1 MPNSMSVHPDSSSGP
16 PAHRREGVKK
26 MITTTSTWAT
36 GAAILA
42 LTGSVLWAAPSDAT
56 TGIDT
61 ATTASAPVSRSH
73 YPSQR
78 PNPLDPPGCWDA
90 DGVWHQD
97 CWGPGQW
104 GPGQYG
110 PGQWGPGQ
118 YAPGQ
123 WGPGMGPGMMGPG
136 SGPWGPGM
144 MGPGQWGPGM
154 GPGVMGPGSGPWGPG
169 MMGPGPGPWG
179 PGMMGPDP
187 WDY

>member
-1 MPNSMSVHPDSSSGP
+1 
-16 PAHRREGVKK
+16 
-26 MITTTSTWAT
+26 MITTTWVAT

-42 LTGSVLWAAPSDAT
+42 LTGSMLVAAPSDAT

-73 YPSQR
+73 YPSQG

-104 GPGQYG
+104 GPG
-110 PGQWGPGQ
+110 
-118 YAPGQ
+118 
-123 WGPGMGPGMMGPG
+123 MGPGMMGPG

-144 MGPGQWGPGM
+144 MGPG
-154 GPGVMGPGSGPWGPG
+154 
-169 MMGPGPGPWG
+169 
-179 PGMMGPDP
+179 P

>member
-1 MPNSMSVHPDSSSGP
+1 
-16 PAHRREGVKK
+16 
-26 MITTTSTWAT
+26 MITTTWAT
-36 GAAILA
+36 SAAILA

-61 ATTASAPVSRSH
+61 ATTAPAPVSRSH

-90 DGVWHQD
+90 DGVWHPD

-110 PGQWGPGQ
+110 
-118 YAPGQ
+118 PGQ

-144 MGPGQWGPGM
+144 MGPG
-154 GPGVMGPGSGPWGPG
+154 
-169 MMGPGPGPWG
+169 
-179 PGMMGPDP
+179 P